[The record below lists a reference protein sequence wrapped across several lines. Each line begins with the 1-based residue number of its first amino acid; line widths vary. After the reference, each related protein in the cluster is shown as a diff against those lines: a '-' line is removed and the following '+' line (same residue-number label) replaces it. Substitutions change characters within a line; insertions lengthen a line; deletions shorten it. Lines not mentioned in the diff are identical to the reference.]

1 MGVSARALG
10 AAKRKAPAMRG
21 RDTWADAAMT
31 DRLRQLWAEG
41 YSAGRIGDLMG
52 LNKNQ
57 VIGRVHRL
65 NLPQREAPAALQ
77 NVKNKPR
84 RLLVSARLG
93 ATGVGGSR
101 LAPVAHQSLAEASAQ
116 PGPSAAAASAH
127 LSFLPVV
134 NSAAEASR
142 PRPQLFPVRGCQFPM
157 WGDKERLLGQEP
169 RFCDAP
175 ARRNEDGRQ
184 DSAYCPAHHARCFSK
199 RGAAEDEVR
208 QKPKDRAWQGPP
220 ARGRFPAYV

>member
-1 MGVSARALG
+1 MSAHPG
-10 AAKRKAPAMRG
+10 PWDKPGMI
-21 RDTWADAAMT
+21 
-31 DRLRQLWAEG
+31 DRLRELHARG
-41 YSAGRIGDLMG
+41 YSFSEIGNELG
-52 LNKNQ
+52 VSKGS
-57 VIGRVHRL
+57 VVGKVHRL
-65 NLPQREAPAALQ
+65 KLPARPLPVPLEG
-77 NVKNKPR
+77 VKNKPR
-84 RLLVSARLG
+84 VYPQVRLR
-93 ATGVGGSR
+93 ATGVRVEG
-101 LAPVAHQSLAEASAQ
+101 APVAHQSLAEAVAQ
-116 PGPSAAAASAH
+116 PGPRAAAATAH
-127 LSFLPVV
+127 LSSSLSET
-134 NSAAEASR
+134 SAAEASK